1 MNAIAQQSLF
11 AKINSLSPEQEA
23 KVDGFVEFLSA
34 GARRFAALD
43 RLLAIGPALEAAGVA
58 PMSEEDIRAEIDA
71 ARAERRAR
79 TAYATPAVQPE
90 ESTRSHGLSEE
101 STP

>member
-43 RLLAIGPALEAAGVA
+43 RLPAFAPALEAAGVA
-58 PMSEEDIRAEIDA
+58 PMSEEEIQAEIDA
-71 ARAERRAR
+71 ARAVRRAR
-79 TAYATPAVQPE
+79 AAYVTPAVQPKNQPGH
-90 ESTRSHGLSEE
+90 TA
-101 STP
+101 